1 MIFVLNEA
9 KKLLHRKSGA
19 GHFEIVQFFFC
30 FVPARCRLGVVHFLL
45 QRCWLCHPKIL
56 HNSRIMLYY
65 LRLAYRYDSR
75 FFKPKLH
82 HGHIY
87 ACFETEL
94 GNSRLRHAPLI
105 SVPCTV
111 ML

>member
-1 MIFVLNEA
+1 MKLKNYFTENRVPGTLKSCNPFFVLFLQVA
-9 KKLLHRKSGA
+9 SYG
-19 GHFEIVQFFFC
+19 IV
-30 FVPARCRLGVVHFLL
+30 HSLL
-45 QRCWLCHPKIL
+45 QRCWFRHPKIL
-56 HNSRIMLYY
+56 HNSRIKLYY

-82 HGHIY
+82 HGYVY